1 MFSSVIIL
9 TPLSSGN
16 SNPHSRLGEIRS
28 KISQAEGA
36 IRDLEYLLTAAIL
49 QEAEEEIFKALGITG
64 ENDSDLAGLGFDP
77 LDPGGIRHGLYTAR
91 AYEGELR
98 TSEQFW
104 QQIVISDRQAQ
115 KDTHDLAKAA

>member
-77 LDPGGIRHGLYTAR
+77 LDPGGIRHGLYAAR